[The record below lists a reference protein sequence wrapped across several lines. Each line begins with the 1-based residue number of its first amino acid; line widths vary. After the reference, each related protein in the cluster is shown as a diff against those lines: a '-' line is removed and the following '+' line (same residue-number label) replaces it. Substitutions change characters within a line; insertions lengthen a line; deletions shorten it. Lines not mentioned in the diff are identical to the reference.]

1 MTWSTASTQ
10 AASTTAT
17 IHRENQTITVL
28 TLNDVDISRVFA
40 YVMSEKGARI
50 FITFPLGDHITQSN
64 SSCCNYYHTHAGY
77 DLPKQKVPT
86 QESEICCPRL
96 VIETV
101 ADGGKFTAQV
111 LESPKNDDLNNFPGM
126 TLDNKRL
133 PKGSKTIKLS
143 WFAITFGSKAGKLR
157 FITEY
162 HRLERIRKAKTVI
175 GKDLLASLRGEEMK
189 GESVKMDGEREL
201 NDAHR

>member
-1 MTWSTASTQ
+1 M
-10 AASTTAT
+10 
-17 IHRENQTITVL
+17 
-28 TLNDVDISRVFA
+28 
-40 YVMSEKGARI
+40 
-50 FITFPLGDHITQSN
+50 GDHITQFN

-86 QESEICCPRL
+86 QENEICCPRL

-111 LESPKNDDLNNFPGM
+111 LESSKNDDLNNFPGM
-126 TLDNKRL
+126 TLDDKRL

-143 WFAITFGSKAGKLR
+143 WFAITFGSKAGRCCYPHFPFWSFADKSRAGKLR

-162 HRLERIRKAKTVI
+162 HRLERIRKTKTVI